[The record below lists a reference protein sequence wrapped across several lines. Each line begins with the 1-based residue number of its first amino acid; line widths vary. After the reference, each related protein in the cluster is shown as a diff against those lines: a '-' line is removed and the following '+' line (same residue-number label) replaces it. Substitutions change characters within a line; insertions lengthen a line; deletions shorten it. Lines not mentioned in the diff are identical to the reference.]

1 MAGEVTALDVEIGRV
16 SRAVESY
23 RAKMDAVMDAIDADG
38 GPQSAHEH
46 DAVWKRYCGKLERAG
61 KWLCVLLR
69 KRGLPSDVS
78 RAEARE
84 MGAWP

>member
-1 MAGEVTALDVEIGRV
+1 MAE
-16 SRAVESY
+16 
-23 RAKMDAVMDAIDADG
+23 IDAEG

-46 DAVWKRYCGKLERAG
+46 DAVWKRHCGKLERAG
-61 KWLCVLLR
+61 RWLCVLLR

-78 RAEARE
+78 LAEACE